1 MILGLGDVF
10 VYVLGENEEEVLVFF
25 GCGLASLHA
34 KVKDDHGSTVSN
46 LVSIM
51 KHQSSIC

>member
-1 MILGLGDVF
+1 MILGLVAVF
-10 VYVLGENEEEVLVFF
+10 ASILGENGGEVLVFF
-25 GCGLASLHA
+25 GCGLAA